1 MGALPKNG
9 SQLGN
14 TISLIWNPPQKKT
27 MYWALPFVDCFILT
41 CCFLTRELC
50 INHYFVLYLLLELL
64 HVLQYVCICNY
75 ITSLNR
81 SLEITFRKKSIF
93 LQEISHLIRWTY
105 PVLGYIFKTFE
116 KCAKQFSCHRNTKI
130 TCTDLKE
137 HNTIVS
143 VWEYF

>member
-1 MGALPKNG
+1 MVVSWATQFLL
-9 SQLGN
+9 SE
-14 TISLIWNPPQKKT
+14 IHQKK
-27 MYWALPFVDCFILT
+27 LCIGPCLLLIVFKLT

-50 INHYFVLYLLLELL
+50 IYHYFVLYLLLELL

-81 SLEITFRKKSIF
+81 SLEITFRKKSII

-137 HNTIVS
+137 YNTIVS